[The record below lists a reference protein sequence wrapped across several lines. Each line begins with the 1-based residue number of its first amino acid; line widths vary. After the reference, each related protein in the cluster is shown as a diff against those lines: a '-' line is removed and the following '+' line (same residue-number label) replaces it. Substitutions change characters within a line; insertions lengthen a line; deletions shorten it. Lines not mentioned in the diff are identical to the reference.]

1 MKLTDNHEHVKV
13 TFNIINTLQ
22 ENQICYIL
30 P

>member
-13 TFNIINTLQ
+13 TFNINTLQ